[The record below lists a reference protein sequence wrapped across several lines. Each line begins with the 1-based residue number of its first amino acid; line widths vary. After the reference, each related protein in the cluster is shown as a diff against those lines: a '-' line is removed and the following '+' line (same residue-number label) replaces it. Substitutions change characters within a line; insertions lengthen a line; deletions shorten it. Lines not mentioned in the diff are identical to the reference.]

1 MSRDDGDGANR
12 GRDNAGSEASA
23 DRRMTWARRGVAVV
37 LLAGVL
43 AFLVEGADEPADPVL
58 VPAGEQAEARAK
70 EAAAPLASEAES
82 SAAGGSTTAPTSTST
97 TSSSFPAS
105 TTLPQAQNGGPSPPV
120 TAPAPRPSAPS
131 PSTATAPPPSTRR
144 PLAGFG
150 EVAFRI
156 TGAGGTFDGVAL
168 LADDQRSHRQGL
180 MEQRDLRGYDGMVFR
195 FDRANEGTFSM
206 RNTRIPLS
214 IAFFDIN
221 GRFVSATDMV
231 PCPDEVEECPRY
243 PADGPYVHA
252 IEVPAGGLAR
262 LGIGPG
268 AVLSFP

>member
-23 DRRMTWARRGVAVV
+23 DRRMTWARRGVAIV

-58 VPAGEQAEARAK
+58 VPANEQAEARAN
-70 EAAAPLASEAES
+70 EAAAPLS
-82 SAAGGSTTAPTSTST
+82 SAGPSTTAPTSTST
-97 TSSSFPAS
+97 TSSSLPAS
-105 TTLPQAQNGGPSPPV
+105 TTTPQPQDGGPSSTVAAPAPRRSTPPPS
-120 TAPAPRPSAPS
+120 TAPAP
-131 PSTATAPPPSTRR
+131 PPPARR
-144 PLAGFG
+144 PLAGFD

-156 TGAGGTFDGVAL
+156 TGAGGAFDGVAL
-168 LADDQRSHRQGL
+168 LADDQRSRNQGL

-195 FDRANEGTFSM
+195 FDGPSTGRFYM

-214 IAFFDIN
+214 IAFFDAG

-243 PADGPYVHA
+243 PAEGPYLHA
-252 IEVPAGGLAR
+252 IEVPAGGLSR

>member
-23 DRRMTWARRGVAVV
+23 DRRMTWARRGVAIV

-105 TTLPQAQNGGPSPPV
+105 TTLPQAQDGGPSPMV

-144 PLAGFG
+144 PLAGFD

-156 TGAGGTFDGVAL
+156 TGAGVAFAGVAL
-168 LADDQRSHRQGL
+168 LADDQRSRNQGL

-195 FDRANEGTFSM
+195 FDGPSTGRFYM
-206 RNTRIPLS
+206 RNTIIPLS
-214 IAFFDIN
+214 IAFFDAG